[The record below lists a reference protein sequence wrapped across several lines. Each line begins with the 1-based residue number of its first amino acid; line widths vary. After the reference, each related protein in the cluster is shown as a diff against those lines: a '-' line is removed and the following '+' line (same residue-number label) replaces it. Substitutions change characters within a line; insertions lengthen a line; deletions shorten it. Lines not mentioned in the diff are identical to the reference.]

1 MSTATEESPLS
12 TSATAATRATP
23 SSGAAPEGPS
33 EQHEPPEQGIFA
45 TLGHIIR
52 FTSELRPYYLGVA
65 ACAIVTASAGLA
77 TPFLVGRATD
87 TIVDAVQDGRG
98 TSVFPTLAIFTLAI
112 LAAELV
118 STVVSNLGGYTGD
131 VLSNRIRA
139 ILSTR
144 YLDKLLRLPQS
155 WFDDEMTGTI
165 VSRLNRSIT
174 EVSTFAKSL
183 ANTFFTMLIQTAAV
197 LVISAVYYWPLAV
210 LLAVVFPTYVWL
222 TGLTSRK
229 WQRLE
234 ADKNHHVDTAG
245 GRFAEVVGQIRV
257 VRSFTRE
264 RHELDTFTDHF
275 MRTDSTTKE
284 QSRHWHTMDII
295 RRGVLNLAFAAMYL
309 LIFWRT
315 LGGGFSVGQ
324 MVLLIQLI
332 AMARMPVEMMS
343 WVLDASQRAV
353 AGSRDYFKVMAA
365 TEVEHVRE
373 MPALPARADGD
384 PVLEFEDVR
393 FGYGDG
399 PDVLRDVTFDIR
411 PGERVALVSESG
423 GGKTTLV
430 NLLLGLY
437 PLRGGHIRLD
447 GVDIATLPHDELR
460 RRISLV
466 FQDPSL
472 FSDTVGENI
481 RYGHP
486 TANADEVALA
496 AERANASGFI
506 GGLDGEFDAMIGE
519 RGLKLSGGQKQR
531 ISVARAMLKDASVL
545 VLDEATS
552 ALDTRSER
560 AVQEGLVQLMAGRT
574 SLIIAHRL
582 STIAG
587 VDRIVT
593 IKDGRVDEIGSPAQL
608 STSGGV
614 YAELLAMQRRGE
626 DSYLNA
632 YQTAQ

>member
-1 MSTATEESPLS
+1 MSDHTTPPLS
-12 TSATAATRATP
+12 AESTPPPRDEGTIASLFSIVRFTGELRRHYVVVAVCAVVTAA
-23 SSGAAPEGPS
+23 
-33 EQHEPPEQGIFA
+33 
-45 TLGHIIR
+45 
-52 FTSELRPYYLGVA
+52 
-65 ACAIVTASAGLA
+65 AGLV
-77 TPFLVGRATD
+77 TPFLIGRATD
-87 TIVDAVQDGRG
+87 LIVDAVSAGEG
-98 TSVFPTLAIFTLAI
+98 TSAVGPVALLAGAI
-112 LAAELV
+112 LLSQLLA
-118 STVVSNLGGYTGD
+118 TVVQNIGGYTGD

-155 WFDDEMTGTI
+155 WFDEEMTGTI
-165 VSRLNRSIT
+165 VSRLNRSIA
-174 EVSTFAKSL
+174 EVSQFAKAM
-183 ANTFFTMLIQTAAV
+183 ANTFFSMLVQTIAV

-210 LLAVVFPTYVWL
+210 MLLVMFPVYVWL
-222 TGLTSRK
+222 TGLTSRT

-234 ADKNHHVDTAG
+234 GEKNAHVDEAG
-245 GRFAEVVGQIRV
+245 GRFAEVIGQIRV
-257 VRSFTRE
+257 VRSFVRE
-264 RHELDTFTDHF
+264 RHELQTFAGHFDATDA
-275 MRTDSTTKE
+275 TTRA
-284 QSRHWHTMDII
+284 QARHWHTMDVI
-295 RRGVLNLAFAAMYL
+295 RRGVLNVVFAGMYL
-309 LIFWRT
+309 VIFWRT
-315 LGGGFSVGQ
+315 LDGGFSIGQ
-324 MVLLIQLI
+324 MVLLIQLVT
-332 AMARMPVEMMS
+332 MARQPVEMMS
-343 WVLDASQRAV
+343 FMLDTAQHAV
-353 AGSRDYFKVMAA
+353 AGSRDYFRVMRA
-365 TEVEHVRE
+365 TE
-373 MPALPARADGD
+373 ALAPQTRPTIPARADD
-384 PVLEFEDVR
+384 APVLEFEDVR

-399 PDVLRDVTFDIR
+399 PDVLRDVTFDVR
-411 PGERVALVSESG
+411 RGERVALVSESG

-437 PLRGGHIRLD
+437 PLRSGHIRLD
-447 GVDIATLPHDELR
+447 GVDIATLPPADLR
-460 RRISLV
+460 RRVSIV

-481 RYGHP
+481 RYG
-486 TANADEVALA
+486 NAEASDEEVALA
-496 AERANASGFI
+496 ASRANAEEFI
-506 GGLDGEFDAMIGE
+506 GLLDDRFDALIGE

>member
-1 MSTATEESPLS
+1 MSA
-12 TSATAATRATP
+12 SARPADAARPAHD
-23 SSGAAPEGPS
+23 EGT
-33 EQHEPPEQGIFA
+33 FA
-45 TLGHIIR
+45 TLARIVR
-52 FTSELRPYYLGVA
+52 FTGELRPYYLVVA
-65 ACAIVTASAGLA
+65 ASAIVTAAAGLA
-77 TPFLVGRATD
+77 TPFIVGRATD
-87 TIVDAVQDGRG
+87 VIVSAVQDGRG
-98 TSVFPTLAIFTLAI
+98 TGALPTLVWLTLAI
-112 LAAELV
+112 LAAELL
-118 STVVSNLGGYTGD
+118 STVVSNIGGYTGD
-131 VLSNRIRA
+131 VLSNKIRA

-165 VSRLNRSIT
+165 VSRLNRSIA
-174 EVSTFAKSL
+174 EVSNFAKSM
-183 ANTFFTMLIQTAAV
+183 ANTFFTILIQTAAV
-197 LVISAVYYWPLAV
+197 LVISAIYYWPLAV
-210 LLAVVFPTYVWL
+210 MLAVIFPIYVWL
-222 TGLTSRK
+222 TGLTSRT

-234 ADKNHHVDTAG
+234 ADKNHHVDSAG
-245 GRFAEVVGQIRV
+245 GRFAEVIGQIRV

-264 RHELDTFTDHF
+264 RHELDTFTGHF
-275 MRTDSTTKE
+275 DRTDSTTKE
-284 QSRHWHTMDII
+284 QSRHWHSMDVL
-295 RRGVLNLAFAAMYL
+295 RRAVLNVMFAAMYL
-309 LIFWRT
+309 LIFYRT
-315 LGGGFSVGQ
+315 LSGGFSVGQ

-343 WVLDASQRAV
+343 WVIDASQRAV
-353 AGSRDYFKVMAA
+353 AGSRDYFRVMESA
-365 TEVEHVRE
+365 EVEHVAA
-373 MPALPARADGD
+373 MPALPQRREDA

-399 PDVLRDVTFDIR
+399 PDVLKDVTFDVR
-411 PGERVALVSESG
+411 RGERVALVSESG

-437 PLRGGHIRLD
+437 PLRSGAIRLD
-447 GVDIATLPHDELR
+447 GIDIATLPAQELR

-472 FSDTVGENI
+472 FSDTVAENI

-486 TANADEVALA
+486 HATPDEVALA
-496 AERANASGFI
+496 ASRANASGFI
-506 GGLDGEFDAMIGE
+506 EGLDGEFDALIGE

-560 AVQEGLVQLMAGRT
+560 AVQEGLEALMAGRT
-574 SLIIAHRL
+574 SLVIAHRL

-593 IKDGRVDEIGSPAQL
+593 IKDGCVDEIGSPAQL
-608 STSGGV
+608 AHSGGV

-632 YQTAQ
+632 YQTTQ